1 MSKTLRPQARSVL
14 VLTGLMAGLLSGCG
28 VAGTEFHPGVAA
40 EVGDD
45 TISVSKVNQIASDYC
60 VAIESQLADNNQVL
74 PQRYL
79 RGGIAGQLV
88 LVSAAEQLAAE
99 YHVEPGR
106 QYDQKVAELQSGTAE
121 LSEGEQEA
129 VIEIE
134 SSSAYITG
142 VLEAIGEHQ
151 LKARGKTDPTID
163 QARATGKR
171 VFDAWLADHDVSI
184 DPQFG
189 VEIKDGQAV
198 PTDTSISY
206 AVGDTA
212 KNGQAD
218 SPDQEYAA
226 SLPAS
231 HRCG

>member
-14 VLTGLMAGLLSGCG
+14 VLTGLMVGLLSGCG
-28 VAGTEFHPGVAA
+28 VAGTGFHPGVAA
-40 EVGDD
+40 EVGDE

-60 VAIESQLADNNQVL
+60 IAIESQLADNKQVL

-79 RGGIAGQLV
+79 RGGIAGQLA

-99 YHVEPGR
+99 YDVEPGL

-134 SSSAYITG
+134 SSSAYVTG
-142 VLEAIGEHQ
+142 IQEAIGEK
-151 LKARGKTDPTID
+151 LLRAKGAADPTID
-163 QARATGKR
+163 QARASGQKA
-171 VFDAWLADHDVSI
+171 FNAWLADHDVSI

-189 VEIKDGQAV
+189 VSIKDGRAV
-198 PTDTSISY
+198 PTDTSLSV

-212 KNGQAD
+212 KKGQAD

-226 SLPAS
+226 SLPDS

>member
-1 MSKTLRPQARSVL
+1 MSKTLRPQARTVL
-14 VLTGLMAGLLSGCG
+14 VLTGLMVGLLSGCG
-28 VAGTEFHPGVAA
+28 VAGTGFHPGVAA

-45 TISVSKVNQIASDYC
+45 TISVSKVNEVASNYC
-60 VAIESQLADNNQVL
+60 IAIESQLSDNNQVL

-79 RGGIAGQLV
+79 RGGIAGQLA

-99 YHVEPGR
+99 YDVEPGP
-106 QYDQKVAELQSGTAE
+106 QYDQKVAELQSGTAA
-121 LSEGEQEA
+121 LTEGEQEA

-142 VLEAIGEHQ
+142 VLEAIGEQ
-151 LKARGKTDPTID
+151 LLKAKGNADPTTD
-163 QARATGKR
+163 QARASGKR
-171 VFDAWLADHDVSI
+171 VFDSWLADHDVQI

-198 PTDTSISY
+198 PTDTSLSY

-212 KNGQAD
+212 KQGQAD

-226 SLPAS
+226 ALPAS